1 MEDEEVVIE
10 IIKCEK
16 SDISVTKEDNIIF
29 NDPTDPVLWEGS
41 FTNDQVKLS
50 YTVVVGQYNESET
63 YNFIFNKVNECLKID
78 RAYKY
83 YDGKLVDVS
92 AVTEMQVSEFYIKD
106 WEINS
111 LFSGLL
117 VYVDPHDKNTYSRK
131 FWIDS
136 FKDASNLV
144 EIPKYF
150 DDCFKD
156 KFPIE
161 IDVDKDGI
169 IDFNLTYEENN
180 DIGNTPK
187 FDSYTIQLIPASNKN
202 KILSPK
208 KNSSPYTIIFEPPF
222 SSENTRQYFGGVKNT
237 LDIFYEFES
246 PYENYNYFLSNN
258 LTYKNILQNDL
269 PDYFVISKD
278 IGGIEY
284 FGWIKFILDTSTC
297 QAEVLFAYLETNP
310 NTHVKVN

>member
-92 AVTEMQVSEFYIKD
+92 AVIEMQVSEFYIKD

-117 VYVDPHDKNTYSRK
+117 VYADPHDKNTYSR
-131 FWIDS
+131 
-136 FKDASNLV
+136 
-144 EIPKYF
+144 
-150 DDCFKD
+150 
-156 KFPIE
+156 
-161 IDVDKDGI
+161 
-169 IDFNLTYEENN
+169 
-180 DIGNTPK
+180 
-187 FDSYTIQLIPASNKN
+187 
-202 KILSPK
+202 
-208 KNSSPYTIIFEPPF
+208 
-222 SSENTRQYFGGVKNT
+222 
-237 LDIFYEFES
+237 
-246 PYENYNYFLSNN
+246 
-258 LTYKNILQNDL
+258 
-269 PDYFVISKD
+269 
-278 IGGIEY
+278 
-284 FGWIKFILDTSTC
+284 
-297 QAEVLFAYLETNP
+297 
-310 NTHVKVN
+310 